1 MRSRPIC
8 FYKRWGWTREQ
19 LWNAFFSPDL
29 SICQTLLNKFLCLL
43 LQTSRVVLTIS
54 STSSQLTL
62 PRSGLKGDN
71 DKRHG
76 LKFFDLSEVDSQV
89 LARAENG
96 GTIRGFEC
104 AKHDPDSAGERSS
117 RNDINSARKLKKVQ
131 CTQKTLKVL
140 RNLYTST
147 GY

>member
-1 MRSRPIC
+1 MI
-8 FYKRWGWTREQ
+8 KDT
-19 LWNAFFSPDL
+19 
-29 SICQTLLNKFLCLL
+29 
-43 LQTSRVVLTIS
+43 VS
-54 STSSQLTL
+54 S
-62 PRSGLKGDN
+62 
-71 DKRHG
+71 
-76 LKFFDLSEVDSQV
+76 FFDFSEVDSQV